1 MRPRRPTRPPGVR
14 RITTWSMA
22 AGMRHTTCGRRRK
35 AAKEGTMPWGMH
47 TKDTPGKGRILIVDD
62 EESIRKALRLT
73 LSKAGYD
80 VVEAD
85 DGAKGIEE
93 IGTDDNPLMV
103 DVIICDIRMPKIN
116 GLEAIAFFRQ
126 QYPSV
131 PVLVLTGYP
140 DIHLTTNLL
149 RQGVVDYL
157 VKPADKDVLMAAV
170 ERAVEYRTA
179 LVTDH

>member
-1 MRPRRPTRPPGVR
+1 
-14 RITTWSMA
+14 
-22 AGMRHTTCGRRRK
+22 
-35 AAKEGTMPWGMH
+35 MPWGMH

-85 DGAKGIEE
+85 NGATGIEA

-140 DIHLTTNLL
+140 DIQLTTNLL
-149 RQGVVDYL
+149 KQGVVDYL
-157 VKPADKDVLMAAV
+157 VKPADKDVLMAGV
-170 ERAVEYRTA
+170 ERAMECRTA
-179 LVTDH
+179 LV

>member
-1 MRPRRPTRPPGVR
+1 
-14 RITTWSMA
+14 
-22 AGMRHTTCGRRRK
+22 
-35 AAKEGTMPWGMH
+35 MPWGMH

-85 DGAKGIEE
+85 DGAEGIEA
-93 IGTDDNPLMV
+93 IGADDNPLMV

-140 DIHLTTNLL
+140 DIQLATNLL
-149 RQGVVDYL
+149 RQGVVDYMEN
-157 VKPADKDVLMAAV
+157 PAEKDARIAAG
-170 ERAVEYRTA
+170 ERAMACRTA
-179 LVTDH
+179 LV

>member
-1 MRPRRPTRPPGVR
+1 
-14 RITTWSMA
+14 
-22 AGMRHTTCGRRRK
+22 
-35 AAKEGTMPWGMH
+35 MPWGMH

-62 EESIRKALRLT
+62 EGSIRKALRLT

-85 DGAKGIEE
+85 DGATGIEE
-93 IGTDDNPLMV
+93 IGADDNPLMV

-140 DIHLTTNLL
+140 DIQLTTNLL
-149 RQGVVDYL
+149 KQGVVDYL
-157 VKPADKDVLMAAV
+157 VKPAEKDALIGAV
-170 ERAVEYRTA
+170 ERAMECRTA
-179 LVTDH
+179 LVTGY

>member
-1 MRPRRPTRPPGVR
+1 
-14 RITTWSMA
+14 
-22 AGMRHTTCGRRRK
+22 
-35 AAKEGTMPWGMH
+35 MPWGMH

-85 DGAKGIEE
+85 NGATGIEA
-93 IGTDDNPLMV
+93 IGADDNPLMV

-140 DIHLTTNLL
+140 DIRLTTNLL
-149 RQGVVDYL
+149 KQGVVDYL

-179 LVTDH
+179 LVTGY

>member
-1 MRPRRPTRPPGVR
+1 
-14 RITTWSMA
+14 
-22 AGMRHTTCGRRRK
+22 
-35 AAKEGTMPWGMH
+35 MPWGMH

-85 DGAKGIEE
+85 NGATGIEE

-140 DIHLTTNLL
+140 DIHLTTNML

-157 VKPADKDVLMAAV
+157 VKPAEKDVLMAAV
-170 ERAVEYRTA
+170 ERAIEYRTA
-179 LVTDH
+179 LVTGY

>member
-1 MRPRRPTRPPGVR
+1 
-14 RITTWSMA
+14 
-22 AGMRHTTCGRRRK
+22 
-35 AAKEGTMPWGMH
+35 MPWGMH

-73 LSKAGYD
+73 LTKAGYD
-80 VVEAD
+80 IVEAE
-85 DGAKGIEE
+85 DGATAIEA
-93 IGTDDNPLMV
+93 IGADDNPLMV
-103 DVIICDIRMPKIN
+103 DIIICDIRMPKIN

-140 DIHLTTNLL
+140 DIRLTTNLL
-149 RQGVVDYL
+149 KQGVVVYL

-170 ERAVEYRTA
+170 ERGMEYRTT
-179 LVTDH
+179 LVSDH

>member
-1 MRPRRPTRPPGVR
+1 
-14 RITTWSMA
+14 
-22 AGMRHTTCGRRRK
+22 
-35 AAKEGTMPWGMH
+35 MPWGMH

-80 VVEAD
+80 VV
-85 DGAKGIEE
+85 GAEGIEA

-140 DIHLTTNLL
+140 DIQLATNLL
-149 RQGVVDYL
+149 RQGVVDYME
-157 VKPADKDVLMAAV
+157 KPADKDALIAAV
-170 ERAVEYRTA
+170 GRAMECRTA
-179 LVTDH
+179 LVTDY

>member
-1 MRPRRPTRPPGVR
+1 
-14 RITTWSMA
+14 
-22 AGMRHTTCGRRRK
+22 
-35 AAKEGTMPWGMH
+35 MPWGMH

-85 DGAKGIEE
+85 NGATGIEA
-93 IGTDDNPLMV
+93 IGADDNPLMV

-140 DIHLTTNLL
+140 DLQLATGLL

-157 VKPADKDVLMAAV
+157 VKPADKDALIAAV
-170 ERAVEYRTA
+170 ERAMECRTA
-179 LVTDH
+179 LVTDY

>member
-1 MRPRRPTRPPGVR
+1 
-14 RITTWSMA
+14 
-22 AGMRHTTCGRRRK
+22 
-35 AAKEGTMPWGMH
+35 MPWGMH

-80 VVEAD
+80 VVEAY
-85 DGAKGIEE
+85 DGAKGIEA
-93 IGTDDNPLMV
+93 IGADDNPLMV

-149 RQGVVDYL
+149 KQGVVDYM
-157 VKPADKDVLMAAV
+157 VKPADKDALIAAV
-170 ERAVEYRTA
+170 ERAMACRTA

>member
-1 MRPRRPTRPPGVR
+1 
-14 RITTWSMA
+14 
-22 AGMRHTTCGRRRK
+22 
-35 AAKEGTMPWGMH
+35 MPWGMH

-73 LSKAGYD
+73 LSKAGYG

-85 DGAKGIEE
+85 DGAEGIEA
-93 IGTDDNPLMV
+93 IGADDNPLMV

-140 DIHLTTNLL
+140 DIHLTTNML

-157 VKPADKDVLMAAV
+157 VKPAEKDVLMAAV
-170 ERAVEYRTA
+170 ERAIEYRTA
-179 LVTDH
+179 LVTGY

>member
-1 MRPRRPTRPPGVR
+1 
-14 RITTWSMA
+14 
-22 AGMRHTTCGRRRK
+22 
-35 AAKEGTMPWGMH
+35 MPWGMH

-80 VVEAD
+80 IVEAD
-85 DGAKGIEE
+85 DGAEGIEA
-93 IGTDDNPLMV
+93 IGADDNPLMV
-103 DVIICDIRMPKIN
+103 DVIICDIRMPRIN

-140 DIHLTTNLL
+140 DIQLTTNLL

-157 VKPADKDVLMAAV
+157 VKPADKDELMAAV
-170 ERAVEYRTA
+170 ERAIEYRTA
-179 LVTDH
+179 LVTGY

>member
-1 MRPRRPTRPPGVR
+1 
-14 RITTWSMA
+14 
-22 AGMRHTTCGRRRK
+22 
-35 AAKEGTMPWGMH
+35 MPWGMH

-73 LSKAGYD
+73 LRKAGYD

-85 DGAKGIEE
+85 DGAEGIEA
-93 IGTDDNPLMV
+93 IGADDNPLMV

-140 DIHLTTNLL
+140 DVQLATNLL
-149 RQGVVDYL
+149 KQGVVDYL
-157 VKPADKDVLMAAV
+157 VKPADKDALNAAV
-170 ERAVEYRTA
+170 ERAMECRTA
-179 LVTDH
+179 LVTGY

>member
-1 MRPRRPTRPPGVR
+1 
-14 RITTWSMA
+14 
-22 AGMRHTTCGRRRK
+22 
-35 AAKEGTMPWGMH
+35 MPWGMH

-73 LSKAGYD
+73 LNKAGYD

-85 DGAKGIEE
+85 DGAEGIEA

-140 DIHLTTNLL
+140 DVQLATNLL
-149 RQGVVDYL
+149 KQGVVDYL
-157 VKPADKDVLMAAV
+157 VKPADKDALNAAV
-170 ERAVEYRTA
+170 ERAMECRTA
-179 LVTDH
+179 LVTGY

>member
-1 MRPRRPTRPPGVR
+1 
-14 RITTWSMA
+14 
-22 AGMRHTTCGRRRK
+22 
-35 AAKEGTMPWGMH
+35 MPWGMH
-47 TKDTPGKGRILIVDD
+47 TKDTPGRGRILIVDD

-80 VVEAD
+80 VVEAA
-85 DGAKGIEE
+85 DGAKGIEA
-93 IGTDDNPLMV
+93 IGAGDNPLMV

-140 DIHLTTNLL
+140 DIQLTTNLL
-149 RQGVVDYL
+149 KQGVVDYL
-157 VKPADKDVLMAAV
+157 VKPAEKDVLMAAV
-170 ERAVEYRTA
+170 ERGMEYRTA
-179 LVTDH
+179 LV